1 MAKVTLLS
9 NGVVLRPWTTEED
22 EILRANLVTD
32 AGTYTGDV
40 KTSWMLLR
48 HQMQWRSVDQ
58 MRARW
63 RRIRH
68 LYLPGAR
75 REKGPPKGN
84 KCTRCGAPRAGHA
97 CPFLIAKDAKTAV
110 TPSTA
115 HHPKKRAKVAKAAAP
130 PAPLATKEAP
140 LCPVLDDFVVWR
152 PASHEDIGDY
162 AWVEP
167 VFE

>member
-1 MAKVTLLS
+1 MAKPTLLS

-22 EILRANLVTD
+22 EILRTNLVTG
-32 AGTYTGDV
+32 AGTYTGDA
-40 KTSWMLLR
+40 KASWVLLR

-68 LYLPGAR
+68 LYLPEAK

-84 KCTRCGAPRAGHA
+84 KCTRCGVPRAGHS
-97 CPFLIAKDAKTAV
+97 CPFLISKDARTAV

-115 HHPKKRAKVAKAAAP
+115 RHPKKRAKVAKEE
-130 PAPLATKEAP
+130 L
-140 LCPVLDDFVVWR
+140 LYPVLDAFVVWR

>member
-1 MAKVTLLS
+1 MAKVTRLT
-9 NGVVLRPWTTEED
+9 NGVVLRTWTHEED
-22 EILRANLVTD
+22 EILRINLVD
-32 AGTYTGDV
+32 ENGEYIKDV
-40 KTSWMLLR
+40 NASWVLVRM
-48 HQMQWRSVDQ
+48 QMPWRSKDQ

-68 LYLPGAR
+68 LYLPEAK

-84 KCTRCGAPRAGHA
+84 KCKRCGATRAGHS
-97 CPFLIAKDAKTAV
+97 CPFLISKDAKTVV
-110 TPSTA
+110 TPCTA
-115 HHPKKRAKVAKAAAP
+115 HHPTTRAKVAKAAAP
-130 PAPLATKEAP
+130 VPVAKEEL

>member
-1 MAKVTLLS
+1 MAEVTRLT
-9 NGVVLRPWTTEED
+9 NGIVLRTWTHEED
-22 EILRANLVTD
+22 EILRINLVD
-32 AGTYTGDV
+32 ENGEYTKDV
-40 KTSWMLLR
+40 NASWVLIRM
-48 HQMQWRSVDQ
+48 QMPWRSKDQ

-84 KCTRCGAPRAGHA
+84 KCKRCGVPRAGHA

-115 HHPKKRAKVAKAAAP
+115 HHLKKRATVAKAAAP
-130 PAPLATKEAP
+130 PAPLATREE
-140 LCPVLDDFVVWR
+140 LLYPVLDDFVVWR